1 MKNGKLAVLLGVLL
15 FIIAGCGGG
24 GGGGSSSGG
33 NNGGGD
39 TTPSIASYTVTNSI
53 GDTITMKITKI
64 EFTTQAVKVYCQWT
78 AVNNSGYPKIVKV
91 SDKEKMS
98 GTNPSRTA
106 VYLKDNRGKT
116 YNHYNGDGAAYAHE
130 TVLSATPVTGTYYFP
145 KLASGVTSIY
155 FCDDD
160 WGKQLGPIAVTAN

>member
-1 MKNGKLAVLLGVLL
+1 MKLGRFTVLLGVLI
-15 FIIAGCGGG
+15 FVIAGCG

-39 TTPSIASYTVTNSI
+39 TTPSIASYTVTNST

-78 AVNNSGYPKIVKV
+78 AVNNSGSPKIVKV
-91 SDKEKMS
+91 TDQEKMS
-98 GTNPSRTA
+98 AEISTRTA
-106 VYLKDNRGKT
+106 VYLMDNQGKT
-116 YNHYNGDGAAYAHE
+116 YNHYDGDGAAYAHE
-130 TVLSATPVTGTYYFP
+130 TVLSTTPVTGTYYFP

-160 WGKQLGPIAVTAN
+160 WGKQLGPITVTAN